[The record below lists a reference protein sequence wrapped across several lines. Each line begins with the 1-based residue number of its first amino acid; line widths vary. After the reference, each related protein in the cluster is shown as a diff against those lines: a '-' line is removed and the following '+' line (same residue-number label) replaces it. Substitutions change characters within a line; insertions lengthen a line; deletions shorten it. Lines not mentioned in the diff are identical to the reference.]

1 MNTITLDEV
10 FQLPAQERLRI
21 ASALWDSAANQPE
34 AFGLTPEQEA
44 ELDARYADYLAD
56 PSNGE
61 SWQAVKSQ
69 ILQSR

>member
-1 MNTITLDEV
+1 MSTITLDEV

-34 AFGLTPEQEA
+34 AFGLTPGQEA

>member
-1 MNTITLDEV
+1 MSTITLDEV

-34 AFGLTPEQEA
+34 AFGLTSEQEA

>member
-1 MNTITLDEV
+1 MSTITLNEV

-34 AFGLTPEQEA
+34 AFRLTPEQEA
-44 ELDARYADYLAD
+44 ELDARYADYLAH
-56 PSNGE
+56 PSIGE

-69 ILQSR
+69 ILQGR

>member
-1 MNTITLDEV
+1 MSTITLNEV

-34 AFGLTPEQEA
+34 AFHLTPEQEA
-44 ELDARYADYLAD
+44 ELDARYADYLAH
-56 PSNGE
+56 PSVGE
-61 SWQAVKSQ
+61 SWHAVKSQ